1 MQAILLKDVEGLGSA
16 GAVVNVSRGYMRNF
30 LQPRQ
35 LAELARPALI
45 AEVQRREERRKA
57 AEARAVEQAHELA
70 ALLGRTILT
79 LKAKA
84 GDDGRLFGSITAGDV
99 ASYDFRDPAHGGAT
113 TSTGAPKIPGAQVF
127 PGFQPANEVDRN
139 RNNIGVY
146 AGLESE
152 IVQGLNLDVSGLAVM
167 RDAAA
172 DQALGQ
178 AGKWARGSIGEA
190 HAPRLGIVA
199 HERR

>member
-99 ASYDFRDPAHGGAT
+99 ADAILQARG
-113 TSTGAPKIPGAQVF
+113 V
-127 PGFQPANEVDRN
+127 EVDR
-139 RNNIGVY
+139 RRISVDPPIRAVGTYTVPVELGPDLV
-146 AGLESE
+146 AEVKT
-152 IVQGLNLDVSGLAVM
+152 IVSPLLD
-167 RDAAA
+167 
-172 DQALGQ
+172 
-178 AGKWARGSIGEA
+178 
-190 HAPRLGIVA
+190 
-199 HERR
+199 